1 MASKSCTISVVVMTS
16 SSKSW
21 GHCYDVSTGEVAS
34 NSTWDTR
41 RPYWLPLSIITFLLL
56 FTRVVSHGHRMIN
69 HSLADTCKAHARCIG
84 SIPALVAAVPSIHVS
99 PIASF
104 AYLVTDSSAHPDYA
118 VLFPPTQYTEV
129 VKISVR
135 DPEVGFCSTKN
146 LTVTRTEVHCIPYP
160 QAISIGGI
168 AGIVARGRN

>member
-1 MASKSCTISVVVMTS
+1 MASKSCAISVVVMTS

-69 HSLADTCKAHARCIG
+69 HSLADTCKAHAHASCCDAAHVLPDTGCIG
-84 SIPALVAAVPSIHVS
+84 SIPALVRICCDTRQLRVFVIDHQSSSFHHIEWRLYCRADFSPSSGWGNTGVVS
-99 PIASF
+99 FPLLPCSDVWP
-104 AYLVTDSSAHPDYA
+104 LGGSHQSPTVDDS
-118 VLFPPTQYTEV
+118 
-129 VKISVR
+129 
-135 DPEVGFCSTKN
+135 
-146 LTVTRTEVHCIPYP
+146 
-160 QAISIGGI
+160 
-168 AGIVARGRN
+168 